1 MHYHS
6 VQTCPNILIR
16 QTELPKCVL
25 VLGFLCAFHLML
37 IAQLCAPCYGTEVYR
52 SYMHTPNISH
62 QWAQECFFMCLR
74 SVSHFWSK
82 ECLPALKHCS
92 LIRAFLLTCMPA
104 HFAYWPKEFLRLVV
118 TFATSGY
125 RSTLLLWTLIL
136 CREKKV
142 CRNIGMFQRN
152 TFYLSVLGSIIVS
165 VDGLIGNILVGRHGS
180 LVFHDL
186 ALTVGY
192 KLCGR
197 RKV

>member
-1 MHYHS
+1 MGPGHCIFVRALTLGFLYFGGFLEVPYVRTTQNLFFVLASWLQLGMHQVEAAGALLFLRESHPSRLHYRGGARARIF
-6 VQTCPNILIR
+6 TKLRRPNCPNILIR

-104 HFAYWPKEFLRLVV
+104 HFAY
-118 TFATSGY
+118 
-125 RSTLLLWTLIL
+125 
-136 CREKKV
+136 
-142 CRNIGMFQRN
+142 
-152 TFYLSVLGSIIVS
+152 
-165 VDGLIGNILVGRHGS
+165 
-180 LVFHDL
+180 
-186 ALTVGY
+186 
-192 KLCGR
+192 
-197 RKV
+197 